1 MTDQDLDN
9 LMKRVLNDS
18 IQLDLELDATK
29 DAPAFDASPQ
39 HQRQMQAMLK
49 DPQGWAKRKTRPVWK
64 MLARRV
70 AVFFLAVSLGFGAI
84 MAGSPTA
91 QASFMNWLKEIY
103 ETQVVYRFM
112 GEDIEGE
119 MPYYEITALPEGFVE
134 VERLEFPATVSVVYE
149 NDAGDVIYFNYGFM
163 QQGSALSLDTKN
175 VDIVPITVNGLK
187 GDLYLSR
194 DPENINN
201 SIVWINPELNICFNV
216 NGFYNTT
223 DILHIA
229 ESVSLSKTTK

>member
-29 DAPAFDASPQ
+29 DTPAFDASPQ

-70 AVFFLAVSLGFGAI
+70 AVFFLAVALGFGAI

-134 VERLEFPATVSVVYE
+134 VERIENPASTIVIYE
-149 NDAGDVIYFNYGFM
+149 NEAGDAIYLIYGFM
-163 QQGSALSLDTKN
+163 QQGSALSLSTEN
-175 VDIVPITVNGLK
+175 SDIVPITVNGLS
-187 GDLYLSR
+187 GDLYLSK
-194 DPENINN
+194 DFELTSNT
-201 SIVWINPELNICFNV
+201 IVWVNPELDMYFNV
-216 NGFYNTT
+216 DGFHNAT
-223 DILHIA
+223 DILHMA
-229 ESVSLSKTTK
+229 ESVSLLKTTK

>member
-1 MTDQDLDN
+1 MTDRDLDS
-9 LMKRVLNDS
+9 LMKQVLMDS
-18 IQLDLELDATK
+18 IQLDLVLDEAK
-29 DAPAFDASPQ
+29 DAPAFEASPQ
-39 HQRQMQAMLK
+39 HQSQIQAMLK
-49 DPQGWAKRKTRPVWK
+49 DPQGWAKRKTRTVWK

-70 AVFFLAVSLGFGAI
+70 AVFFLAVALGFGAI

-91 QASFMNWLKEIY
+91 QASFMNWLKEMY

-134 VERLEFPATVSVVYE
+134 VDRLESPPLVSVVYE
-149 NDAGDVIYFNYGFM
+149 NDAGDIIYFNYSFM
-163 QQGSALSLDTKN
+163 QQGSTTAITTENTD
-175 VDIVPITVNGLK
+175 VIPITVNDLHGE
-187 GDLYLSR
+187 LYLSKDFEQR
-194 DPENINN
+194 DNT
-201 SIVWINPELNICFNV
+201 VFWIDEELNICFDIS
-216 NGFYNTT
+216 GFYSAT